1 MRIVCVDD
9 EPLVLDDVLSV
20 CKSLST
26 DISVNGFTDVYEAL
40 EWIRS
45 NPVDIALLDI
55 DMPQMNGITL
65 AAQIKKIKPD
75 MVILFLTAYKEF
87 AFDAFQVHP
96 NGYLLKPLEPEVLKK
111 EIDYAVS
118 PYG

>member
-40 EWIRS
+40 EWIR
-45 NPVDIALLDI
+45 
-55 DMPQMNGITL
+55 
-65 AAQIKKIKPD
+65 
-75 MVILFLTAYKEF
+75 
-87 AFDAFQVHP
+87 
-96 NGYLLKPLEPEVLKK
+96 
-111 EIDYAVS
+111 
-118 PYG
+118 